1 MKVEIK
7 CIIMIWNLTVT
18 NHENDVLTKSALIC
32 QSKYPV
38 KTALQIPRYKIIDGF
53 FFEESAEASSVP
65 GIRGSHDVYQKTP
78 SNTPDELMTMSF
90 HP

>member
-1 MKVEIK
+1 
-7 CIIMIWNLTVT
+7 MIWNLTVT

-78 SNTPDELMTMSF
+78 SNTPDELITMSF

>member
-1 MKVEIK
+1 MLFLYKLNSKLVSKVKVEIK

-53 FFEESAEASSVP
+53 FFEESAEASFSP
-65 GIRGSHDVYQKTP
+65 WYKGQS
-78 SNTPDELMTMSF
+78 
-90 HP
+90 